1 MPPNRP
7 VTEEAIASRPDS
19 VGVALVVI
27 SATGFGTLGIL
38 AKLAYTEG
46 LDLPSTLA
54 WRFLGAA
61 VVFWAWL
68 V

>member
-1 MPPNRP
+1 MPANRP

-38 AKLAYTEG
+38 AKLM
-46 LDLPSTLA
+46 LVLVLLPCYSTHIPP
-54 WRFLGAA
+54 F
-61 VVFWAWL
+61 
-68 V
+68 